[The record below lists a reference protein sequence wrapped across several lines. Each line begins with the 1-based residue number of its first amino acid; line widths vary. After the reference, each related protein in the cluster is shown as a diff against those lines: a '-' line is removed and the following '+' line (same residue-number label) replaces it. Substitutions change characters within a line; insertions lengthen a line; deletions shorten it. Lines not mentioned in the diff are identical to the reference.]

1 MWQHIKRIIYQ
12 DQMRFTARMQDL
24 LNIQKSMNVII
35 HINRIKDKN
44 HMTASTKV
52 EKAFEEIQNVFMIG
66 LC

>member
-1 MWQHIKRIIYQ
+1 
-12 DQMRFTARMQDL
+12 MRFTARMQDL

-52 EKAFEEIQNVFMIG
+52 EKTFEEIQHVFMIG